1 MFSEISVDYDFSA
14 VLAADHLS
22 HSDTCI
28 HHQMRELR
36 DIYDALGGFPDSYS
50 RSNTTIHQLWW
61 SPEQLDYEDIGGQLG
76 MEVVSISSILQEPGH
91 VIPYHRD
98 MFHKINERF
107 PDRSEPRV
115 RANVFLQP
123 GKLGHVLQFTVD
135 QQHRTVTNWKANT
148 GYMFDSEI
156 LHLSC
161 NAGIEPKYTLQ
172 VSGLLLDQSQ

>member
-1 MFSEISVDYDFSA
+1 
-14 VLAADHLS
+14 
-22 HSDTCI
+22 
-28 HHQMRELR
+28 
-36 DIYDALGGFPDSYS
+36 
-50 RSNTTIHQLWW
+50 
-61 SPEQLDYEDIGGQLG
+61 
-76 MEVVSISSILQEPGH
+76 MEVVSISSILQEPGN

-107 PDRSEPRV
+107 PERSEPRV
-115 RANVFLQP
+115 RANVFLQE

-135 QQHRTVTNWKANT
+135 QQHRTVTNWTANT